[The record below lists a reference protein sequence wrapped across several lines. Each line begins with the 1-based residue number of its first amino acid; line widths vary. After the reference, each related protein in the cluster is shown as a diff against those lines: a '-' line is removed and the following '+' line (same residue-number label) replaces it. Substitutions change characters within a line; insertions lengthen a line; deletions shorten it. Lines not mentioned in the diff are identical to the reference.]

1 MCAKELRTWARDAL
15 RGNWAVAVL
24 VSLVGGLLS
33 GGVDLISQF
42 SDSSA
47 SDADISSMLNWLP
60 RDVWAMLLTITFVSM
75 LVSIVLSGAVAMGM
89 CSYNLNLL
97 FRRQGRFSDLF
108 SHFHR
113 LWDGIRMS
121 FILALFTM
129 LWTLLFIIP
138 GIIAI
143 YRYAMVPYLMAEFPE
158 LKVMDAMR
166 ESKRLMRGNKLRLF
180 CLHFSF
186 IGWQLLA
193 VLTLGIGYLFVTPYY
208 RTAEAAFY
216 LDVTG
221 RGQLREEAP
230 MIPQGPEF

>member
-15 RGNWAVAVL
+15 RGNWPVAVL

-47 SDADISSMLNWLP
+47 TDADISSMLNWLP
-60 RDVWAMLLTITFVSM
+60 RDVWAMLLTITIVSM

-89 CSYNLNLL
+89 CSYNQNLL

-121 FILALFTM
+121 FILGLFTF

-138 GIIAI
+138 GVVAV

-166 ESKRLMRGNKLRLF
+166 ESKRLMKGNKWRLF
-180 CLHFSF
+180 CLHWSF
-186 IGWQLLA
+186 IGWDLLA
-193 VLTLGIGYLFVTPYY
+193 VLTLGIGYLFVTPYT
-208 RTAEAAFY
+208 RMAEAAFY

-221 RGQLREEAP
+221 RGQLREEP
-230 MIPQGPEF
+230 TMIPQGPEF